1 MHAVFL
7 DYETVSHQDLD
18 ASALRRA
25 IERPNEPGQL
35 TLHESTTEAEL
46 AARIAP
52 AEIVLTNKVRLDA
65 PQLAAAPR
73 LKLIALAATGTDN
86 IDLVAAAQR
95 GIAVCNVP
103 EYCTASLVQHVW
115 ALILALTRRL
125 PEHQGF
131 IEHGGWREG
140 AEADVLQF
148 SMREL
153 TGRTLG
159 IVGFGT
165 LGRAVAAVAP
175 SFGLSVLIAER
186 GVAPRSGGG
195 ADGRGGSARGD
206 ADPRRVP
213 LDTLLREA
221 DIVSLHCPLTPATRG
236 LIGAREL
243 ALMKRDALLINTARG
258 GLLDG
263 AALVRA
269 LKAGELGGAGLDVL
283 PSEPPSPD
291 EPLLGADIPR
301 LILSPHVAWAAREAR
316 QRCLDAMAAAIEDFR
331 CGGKRGRVV

>member
-52 AEIVLTNKVRLDA
+52 AEILLTNKVRLGA
-65 PQLAAAPR
+65 AQLAAAPR

-86 IDLVAAAQR
+86 IDLAAAAQR

-125 PEHQGF
+125 PEHQRF
-131 IEHGGWREG
+131 IAQGGWREG
-140 AEADVLQF
+140 AEGDVLQF

-175 SFGLSVLIAER
+175 SFGLSVLIGER
-186 GVAPRSGGG
+186 QEGTAAP
-195 ADGRGGSARGD
+195 RGD
-206 ADPRRVP
+206 ASANPARVP

-258 GLLDG
+258 GLIDG

-283 PSEPPSPD
+283 PSEPPSPE

-316 QRCLDAMAAAIEDFR
+316 QRCLDAMTAAIEDFR